1 MDEHQEEA
9 QPTPS
14 VAVPVRFTWPVK
26 KALDEGLILME
37 FFGFFTPDV
46 LVDPI
51 TIHDETSE
59 SDITRK
65 GKRKMVLPTHKK
77 QVRLT
82 VGKKGFENRG
92 LVDEGSDSTGVKNWV
107 VSFET
112 LGVHDNDEG
121 GGEENLSDKGITK
134 NIEDCLDACS
144 HRILNFTQR
153 SVIRGMI
160 IIGFGG
166 DEMGELLFILK
177 AQGLTNLFLQGNKRR
192 KIVRKEMRPFYINA
206 SGSPILISSVVSRML
221 VFLKADVISQ
231 ILGLRNLSW
240 CHYVKRKCPT
250 LDG

>member
-14 VAVPVRFTWPVK
+14 VAVHVQFTWSVK
-26 KALDEGLILME
+26 KALDEGLILMAAKNPHSARGKS
-37 FFGFFTPDV
+37 FSAI
-46 LVDPI
+46 DPI
-51 TIHDETSE
+51 TIHDVTSE

-65 GKRKMVLPTHKK
+65 
-77 QVRLT
+77 
-82 VGKKGFENRG
+82 
-92 LVDEGSDSTGVKNWV
+92 
-107 VSFET
+107 
-112 LGVHDNDEG
+112 GVHDNDEG

-144 HRILNFTQR
+144 DRKLNFTQR
-153 SVIRGMI
+153 SIIRGMI

-166 DEMGELLFILK
+166 DEMGKLLLILK

-192 KIVRKEMRPFYINA
+192 KTVREETRPFYINA
-206 SGSPILISSVVSRML
+206 SGSPILISSVVSRMP

-231 ILGLRNLSW
+231 ILGIPNSSW
-240 CHYVKRKCPT
+240 CHYVKRECPT